1 MNRYI
6 IARRTIFS
14 KPVSDLPSRP
24 YEPSFVQR
32 FAEKY
37 SIAKKEEAR
46 DYVTILEENQA
57 MIVGRTNMHAPT
69 KWKINYYIGFFV
81 LLFVRIGY
89 RESQEPGGYLRN
101 TILGEMG
108 PNNRFKCARDDFLKI
123 KGIVFELYEMAA
135 NEKLFYSMNPHMR
148 EFKNVKFYSFP
159 EDENRMCPIER
170 VNIPVLGSF

>member
-37 SIAKKEEAR
+37 SIAKKEETR
-46 DYVTILEENQA
+46 DFVTILEENQA

-81 LLFVRIGY
+81 ILFVRIGYLSSMFDQTYQIIFSY

-108 PNNRFKCARDDFLKI
+108 PNNRFKCAR
-123 KGIVFELYEMAA
+123 
-135 NEKLFYSMNPHMR
+135 
-148 EFKNVKFYSFP
+148 
-159 EDENRMCPIER
+159 
-170 VNIPVLGSF
+170 